1 MTETMSRKF
10 LGIGSTGTPREL
22 VARFEVLPL
31 HDHYYMTLTELC
43 DWVEGQ
49 MNSGFYYQAR
59 AAIAVDRAGLEAL
72 LAAQR
77 AVMAGR
83 QNVEDFPLVGAK
95 EASFADFAVTGQ
107 GAALFSRPT

>member
-1 MTETMSRKF
+1 MSRKF

-31 HDHYYMTLTELC
+31 HENYYMTLSELC

-49 MNSGFYYQAR
+49 MNSGFYYQER

-72 LAAQR
+72 LVAQR
-77 AVMAGR
+77 SVMAGR
-83 QNVEDFPLVGAK
+83 QNVEDFPLIGAV
-95 EASFADFAVTGQ
+95 EACFADFAATGH
-107 GAALFSRPT
+107 GAALFSRQS

>member
-1 MTETMSRKF
+1 MMEAMSRKF

-31 HDHYYMTLTELC
+31 HENYYMTLIELC

-77 AVMAGR
+77 QVMAGHR
-83 QNVEDFPLVGAK
+83 RAEDFPLI
-95 EASFADFAVTGQ
+95 EATETNFAEFAVTGR
-107 GAALFSRPT
+107 GAAMFSQPS